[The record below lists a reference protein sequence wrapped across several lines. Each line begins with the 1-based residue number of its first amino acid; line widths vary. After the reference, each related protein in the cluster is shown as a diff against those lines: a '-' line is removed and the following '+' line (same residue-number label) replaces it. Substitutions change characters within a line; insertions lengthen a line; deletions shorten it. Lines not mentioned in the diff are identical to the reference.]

1 MGYNIIAGL
10 DGVKREIELLIDSP
24 SDLATA
30 AAEAQPA
37 PGSVAYTADLSYIA
51 MLGPDGEWHQIGG

>member
-37 PGSVAYTADLSYIA
+37 PGSITYSVETFA
-51 MLGPDGEWHQIGG
+51 MTT